1 MIKSPKT
8 EIPSDLVRTEYIE
21 FNADFEQAFNSY
33 LCSLAKQAD
42 HYELVADQLDRN
54 PILAINY
61 LKRAFLISGE
71 ERLREKARSLIEK
84 ASLIDRA
91 KNSVEI
97 LAADF

>member
-42 HYELVADQLDRN
+42 HLSNTRFSDR
-54 PILAINY
+54 
-61 LKRAFLISGE
+61 
-71 ERLREKARSLIEK
+71 
-84 ASLIDRA
+84 
-91 KNSVEI
+91 
-97 LAADF
+97 